1 MWLKGG
7 DDSPFFCRYVSMY
20 KVTMNTALNKDLLR
34 FFWLGML
41 PILLVYS
48 GLANADG
55 IMPPASARQAELLD
69 LVRQDCGSCHGL
81 RLTGGLGMPLTAAAL
96 KGKSPEVLRD
106 TILYG
111 RNGTAMPPWNPF
123 LTEAEAAWI
132 VQILLK
138 GMP

>member
-1 MWLKGG
+1 MSK
-7 DDSPFFCRYVSMY
+7 
-20 KVTMNTALNKDLLR
+20 NLLR
-34 FFWLGML
+34 FFRFGML
-41 PILLVYS
+41 TILLVYS
-48 GLANADG
+48 SLALSGPNADG
-55 IMPPASARQAELLD
+55 IMPPASVRQAELLD

-96 KGKSPEVLRD
+96 KGKSPDALRD